1 MVKDTYGMMSTYP
14 HMSLIPCAAISSL
27 VVGFNLLADGL
38 REISLRD

>member
-1 MVKDTYGMMSTYP
+1 MVKDTYTMMSSDP
-14 HMSLIPCAAISSL
+14 HMSLFPCMAISSL

>member
-1 MVKDTYGMMSTYP
+1 MALVP
-14 HMSLIPCAAISSL
+14 AIALSSL

>member
-1 MVKDTYGMMSTYP
+1 MISTFP
-14 HMSLIPCAAISSL
+14 HMAMIPCAAISSL